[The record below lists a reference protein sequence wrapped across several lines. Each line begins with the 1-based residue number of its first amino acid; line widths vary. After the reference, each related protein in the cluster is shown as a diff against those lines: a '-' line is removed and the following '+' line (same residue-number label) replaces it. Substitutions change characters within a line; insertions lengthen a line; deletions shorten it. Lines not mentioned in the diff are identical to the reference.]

1 MEFVAIITEYNKMEA
16 LKNYLREE
24 DKLLVLKANYGSI
37 NLVTNIFM
45 GLSYSNDENPANAVK
60 NATAAMK
67 VASSQNYT
75 SKYAYYKDIR

>member
-1 MEFVAIITEYNKMEA
+1 MWCFILIDIDCLNWDFMIFYIIDF
-16 LKNYLREE
+16 LI
-24 DKLLVLKANYGSI
+24 DYGSI

-45 GLSYSNDENPANAVK
+45 GLSYSNDEAPANAVK

-67 VASSQNYT
+67 VASSPNYT